1 MAKLLTGEV
10 SLTTR
15 ITRVGKV
22 FSQFFLGVMAVDAA
36 FAKLEAEIDPA
47 QPREF
52 RGLTERKRIAGMK
65 CRGKFQEQPRLTV
78 PRSQGQRCQDFL
90 RRCRGSRSLPNL

>member
-1 MAKLLTGEV
+1 
-10 SLTTR
+10 
-15 ITRVGKV
+15 
-22 FSQFFLGVMAVDAA
+22 
-36 FAKLEAEIDPA
+36 
-47 QPREF
+47 
-52 RGLTERKRIAGMK
+52 LTERKRIAGMK